1 MELHVNGEILHFTK
15 DTMTMLDLLEAYD
28 IEEKVAAVEKNKEI
42 IRKTDYSQTILEDG
56 DRIEIVHF
64 VGGG

>member
-1 MELHVNGEILHFTK
+1 MELHVNGEILHFAK
-15 DTMTMLDLLEAYD
+15 NTMTMLDLLEAYD

>member
-1 MELHVNGEILHFTK
+1 MELHVNGETLHFAK